1 MNKLAFAFIAMFT
14 LLGCTSGKTD
24 GDRMI
29 LFKSKANPFITLID
43 STYYLTMQNESV
55 DSILL
60 YSANSVEKL
69 PESTPSLV
77 WTSTGK
83 EMSNIYSPEI
93 HRIDGK
99 WYIYFEADNS
109 LNTDTHQIYVL
120 ETVSY
125 THLTLPTIEP

>member
-109 LNTDTHQIYVL
+109 LNTDTHQIYEL
-120 ETVSY
+120 
-125 THLTLPTIEP
+125 